1 MDYFESIFESEWS
14 ALNAMYSTEESDFMA
29 QLLNLCSIDLH
40 SGSNLTLS
48 SNTTNVD
55 HVSLGSSF
63 LLSTSNHGSHY
74 AGDFD
79 HILFTNDDSVF
90 CNQEAKEENK
100 SLVHLHP
107 NAEIHEK
114 MIIQLEQED
123 HPELHKEV
131 VFRYP
136 MQKSKKRSVNPVDVH
151 KNKWNAKAKKNQK
164 LSMTGCTNNKEQKAA
179 LEKQNSSD
187 CSSENDSIASHELNG
202 ITSNSSESKEAKTVN
217 SSGQLR
223 AVRGSATDPQSLYAR
238 KRRERINERLRTLQT
253 LVPNGTKV
261 DISTMLEDVVE
272 YVKFLQLQIKHLSS
286 DGKWMYAPIAY
297 NGTDV
302 RT

>member
-1 MDYFESIFESEWS
+1 MDSFESIFESEWS

-63 LLSTSNHGSHY
+63 LLSTSNHGSHC
-74 AGDFD
+74 AGSEDQEECEAYNDKLHGKQGAKCFFVSD
-79 HILFTNDDSVF
+79 LFKMQVQKNKR
-90 CNQEAKEENK
+90 NAKE
-100 SLVHLHP
+100 
-107 NAEIHEK
+107 
-114 MIIQLEQED
+114 
-123 HPELHKEV
+123 
-131 VFRYP
+131 
-136 MQKSKKRSVNPVDVH
+136 
-151 KNKWNAKAKKNQK
+151 KKNQK

-179 LEKQNSSD
+179 LEKQSSSD

-223 AVRGSATDPQSLYAR
+223 AVRGSATDPHSLYAR

-261 DISTMLEDVVE
+261 DISTMLEDAVE
-272 YVKFLQLQIKHLSS
+272 YVKFLQLQIKLLSF
-286 DGKWMYAPIAY
+286 DDKWMYAPIAY
-297 NGTDV
+297 NETDV

>member
-1 MDYFESIFESEWS
+1 MDSFESIFESEWS

-79 HILFTNDDSVF
+79 HILFTNDDFVF

-100 SLVHLHP
+100 SLVHLYP

-136 MQKSKKRSVNPVDVH
+136 MQKSKKRSVNPVDV
-151 KNKWNAKAKKNQK
+151 QK
-164 LSMTGCTNNKEQKAA
+164 TKRNVKLTMTSCTGNKERNVV
-179 LEKQNSSD
+179 LEKQSSSG
-187 CSSENDSIASHELNG
+187 CSSENDSIALHELNG

-238 KRRERINERLRTLQT
+238 MRKS
-253 LVPNGTKV
+253 GKV
-261 DISTMLEDVVE
+261 NC
-272 YVKFLQLQIKHLSS
+272 KLQLLQHITHILCKLSGGRS
-286 DGKWMYAPIAY
+286 EKNDREQ
-297 NGTDV
+297 DF
-302 RT
+302 

>member
-1 MDYFESIFESEWS
+1 MDSFESIFESEWS
-14 ALNAMYSTEESDFMA
+14 ALNAMFSTEESDFMA

-55 HVSLGSSF
+55 HVSLGFSF

-79 HILFTNDDSVF
+79 HILFTNDHFVF
-90 CNQEAKEENK
+90 CHQEAKEEKK
-100 SLVHLHP
+100 SLVQLYP
-107 NAEIHEK
+107 NAEMHEK

-123 HPELHKEV
+123 QEPDPILHKEV
-131 VFRYP
+131 V
-136 MQKSKKRSVNPVDVH
+136 QKTKRNV
-151 KNKWNAKAKKNQK
+151 KAKKNVK
-164 LSMTGCTNNKEQKAA
+164 LTMTSCIGNKERNVV
-179 LEKQNSSD
+179 LEKQSSSG
-187 CSSENDSIASHELNG
+187 CSSENESIASHELNG
-202 ITSNSSESKEAKTVN
+202 ITSNSSESIKATIVN

-223 AVRGSATDPQSLYAR
+223 AVRGSETDPQSLYAR

-261 DISTMLEDVVE
+261 DISTMLEDAVE
-272 YVKFLQLQIKHLSS
+272 YVKFLQLQIKLLSS
-286 DGKWMYAPIAY
+286 DDKWMYAPIAY